1 MAQGFFH
8 GPHSS
13 LKFEVQSFRKV
24 QKIISKTQRL
34 KENWQKNIQQNN
46 IYSLQKWTMNV
57 AVEKEIIMV
66 KASWPFT
73 WEFVIA

>member
-1 MAQGFFH
+1 
-8 GPHSS
+8 

-24 QKIISKTQRL
+24 QKIISKTQRQL
-34 KENWQKNIQQNN
+34 TKKIQQNN

-66 KASWPFT
+66 KASLPFT
-73 WEFVIA
+73 LEIVIA